1 MNDYAPKADW
11 LRTLSPAQAKAFRRV
26 STARSYKPGELVFG
40 PSRSPRQ
47 VYVLE
52 DGLVRLFRVTATGAE
67 LTLGYVRP
75 GEIFGEISVVS
86 DRPREGFGQT
96 RAPSR
101 ILHVPRAAFLSLL
114 RNHNPILYSVAKR
127 LARHVMDLQSRV
139 QDLVSLDARARL
151 ARFLVRIGGEHGHRD
166 DGGLTV
172 NLPLTHEEIGM
183 LIGASRQTVSLLLR
197 ELTDAGL
204 VTRRGG
210 QLVLPDPSRV
220 DAMD

>member
-1 MNDYAPKADW
+1 VNDYAPNADW
-11 LRTLSPAQAKAFRRV
+11 LYTLSPAQAKALRRM
-26 STARSYKPGELVFG
+26 STARSYKTGELVFG
-40 PSRSPRQ
+40 PSRRPRQ

-67 LTLGYVRP
+67 LTIGYVKP

-96 RAPSR
+96 RAASR
-101 ILHVPRAAFLSLL
+101 ILHVPRAAFVSLL

-127 LARHVMDLQSRV
+127 LARRVMDLQSRV

-151 ARFLVRIGGEHGHRD
+151 ARFLLRIGVEHGHRD
-166 DGGLTV
+166 DEGLTV
-172 NLPLTHEEIGM
+172 NLPLTHEEIGT
-183 LIGASRQTVSLLLR
+183 LIGTSRQTVSLLFR

-210 QLVLPDPSRV
+210 KLVLPHPSRLEAI
-220 DAMD
+220 D